1 MLARQYAFTLPEATE
16 GIVARMLQKG
26 LERPPEGALHNRTE
40 LSWRHSDIT
49 DAHFPP
55 TAARWGRTV
64 VPGFLTCTESVL
76 PGWSIPLLQASGV
89 RPAEGGE
96 LIALVCQHPELA
108 MRGKLVA
115 PGQYWRDPNSTANL
129 MVCAGPH
136 DPLLSIFL
144 GVENAPCRAGTTFVG
159 IHDWSGAHHEAQ

>member
-1 MLARQYAFTLPEATE
+1 MRATQYAFTLPQATA
-16 GIVARMLQKG
+16 GIIADMLRAG
-26 LERPPEGALHNRTE
+26 LERPPPGALHNRTE

-49 DAHFPP
+49 DVHFPP

-64 VPGFLTCTESVL
+64 TPGLLTCTETVL
-76 PGWSIPLLQASGV
+76 SGWSIPLFRASGF

-96 LIALVCQHPELA
+96 LIALVQQHPELA
-108 MRGKLVA
+108 LRGKLIA
-115 PGQYWRDPNSTANL
+115 PGQFWRDPNSGANL

-144 GVENAPCRAGTTFVG
+144 GVENAPCRPGTTFVG
-159 IHDWSGAHHEAQ
+159 IQDQ